1 MVDRSLTA
9 RLLSPAG
16 LILAGVGLLLPFG
29 AVSCTPAPGT
39 GAALTYTGSELIGN
53 TGGTLSTTPQ
63 FAEAIGPAGAA
74 GPHSGTSLLNEADTT
89 GLRTLLVAVAGLILI
104 GVISTVLQPRLTRVT
119 VVAAMAYA
127 AMVTLIGAQLA
138 GRHTVA
144 GWFATHPEI
153 FGKDEAGKALPDGFA
168 IRPGVGFWLS
178 LVLLIAVGTGN
189 LLAILGQTRRHH
201 HDGIDGASSQ
211 AGVTSG
217 RRGQQ
222 PGATAV

>member
-63 FAEAIGPAGAA
+63 FAEAIGPAG
-74 GPHSGTSLLNEADTT
+74 PHSGTSLLNEADTT

-138 GRHTVA
+138 GRHTVV

-201 HDGIDGASSQ
+201 HDGIDGASPQ
-211 AGVTSG
+211 AGATSG